1 MKRENSSNIK
11 TRSKSNKKSVDKIFK
26 ICNDNKFNLKP
37 TSPYQLWSAEER
49 IKLND
54 EKYAELENKL
64 ILTELGLRWKQL
76 DNQEKDKW
84 KDIAEEKRK
93 KFLDEMKL
101 IFSEG
106 GENSKKII
114 LEEEKNKNG
123 KRNYKQANKKEKSK
137 DKSKRRKKAPKE

>member
-1 MKRENSSNIK
+1 MKRQNSSNIK

-26 ICNDNKFNLKP
+26 ICNDDSLNLKP

-49 IKLND
+49 IKLKD
-54 EKYAELENKL
+54 EKYAKLENKF

-76 DNQEKDKW
+76 DDTEKDKW

-93 KFLDEMKL
+93 NFLDEMKL
-101 IFSEG
+101 ILSEG

-114 LEEEKNKNG
+114 SEEKNKNG
-123 KRNYKQANKKEKSK
+123 KRSYKQANKNEKSK
-137 DKSKRRKKAPKE
+137 EKTKRKKKTPKE

>member
-1 MKRENSSNIK
+1 
-11 TRSKSNKKSVDKIFK
+11 
-26 ICNDNKFNLKP
+26 
-37 TSPYQLWSAEER
+37 
-49 IKLND
+49 
-54 EKYAELENKL
+54 
-64 ILTELGLRWKQL
+64 
-76 DNQEKDKW
+76 
-84 KDIAEEKRK
+84 
-93 KFLDEMKL
+93 MKL